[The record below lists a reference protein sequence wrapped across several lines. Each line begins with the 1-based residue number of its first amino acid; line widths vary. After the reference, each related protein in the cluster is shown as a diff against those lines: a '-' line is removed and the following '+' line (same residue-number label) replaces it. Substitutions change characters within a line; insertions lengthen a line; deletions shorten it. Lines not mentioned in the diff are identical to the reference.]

1 MGMQCAE
8 YTIIDPIMQKWKWKR
23 QRHGA
28 GGSLCN
34 KTSKKA
40 VGTIALSIVRGIG
53 YGGGHMKSAGGQ
65 IPLKSKTYEQII
77 EILKSRLLKK
87 LGIKNAEEKQI

>member
-1 MGMQCAE
+1 MREIKSSFVVGR
-8 YTIIDPIMQKWKWKR
+8 IDQTCYFSIR
-23 QRHGA
+23 
-28 GGSLCN
+28 N

-40 VGTIALSIVRGIG
+40 VGTIALSIVRGIV